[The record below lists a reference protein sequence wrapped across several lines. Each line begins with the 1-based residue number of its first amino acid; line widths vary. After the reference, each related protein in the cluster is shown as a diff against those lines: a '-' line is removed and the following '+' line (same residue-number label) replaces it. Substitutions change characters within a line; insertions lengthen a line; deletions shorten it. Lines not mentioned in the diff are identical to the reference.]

1 MIKEDKG
8 MMARIKK
15 GIWAPS
21 LLTGVSLLVAS
32 EAGAGSGC
40 FFDALGQKLGLSQA
54 TASEAVEKE
63 ALNVTMKVGG
73 MTCAGCTSKVQ
84 SALLKV
90 RGVKSAE
97 VSLEKNQAVVTYE
110 KGRVTVKQ
118 LVEAVEKAGFEASA
132 ASS

>member
-1 MIKEDKG
+1 

-15 GIWAPS
+15 GIGALA
-21 LLTGVSLLVAS
+21 LLAGVSLLAAS
-32 EAGAGSGC
+32 TAGADDGC
-40 FFDALGQKLGLSQA
+40 FFDAFGQKLGLSQA
-54 TASEAVEKE
+54 VASEAVGKE
-63 ALNVTMKVGG
+63 VLNVTLKVGG
-73 MTCAGCTSKVQ
+73 MSCEGCVPKVQ

-118 LVEAVEKAGFEASA
+118 LVEAVKKAGFEASA
-132 ASS
+132 SS